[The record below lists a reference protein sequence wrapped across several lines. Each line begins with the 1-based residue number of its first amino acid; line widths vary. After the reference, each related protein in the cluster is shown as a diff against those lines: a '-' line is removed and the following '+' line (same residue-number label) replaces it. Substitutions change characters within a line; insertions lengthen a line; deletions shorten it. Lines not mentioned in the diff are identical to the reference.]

1 MSEQAPARK
10 PEIRQ
15 VITALAFAA
24 RAHANQR
31 RKGAAQEPYVN
42 HLIEVADLVA
52 EATEGAD
59 ADALIA
65 ALLHD
70 VAEDCGV
77 SHAQLADSFGA
88 EVAHIVAECSDD
100 MSLPKDERHRA
111 RIAAAPHKTPRVH
124 IVKIAD
130 LISNL
135 RTTAASPPAGW
146 PVEWRLGYLEGCR
159 ALAAASGGASAVLD
173 ARFAAEAA
181 EAERLIRADAA
192 PDPEGRRSAIAG
204 LDAAVGQPVHLV
216 YLANTER
223 RVLGPDDLDRFCDR
237 VARSFPSAVIQ
248 RAEAI
253 YDGARRPIL
262 MARIRTDSRDAVVAL
277 AQRLCLDF
285 EQRFV
290 GVEVEGRYIR
300 IYADDTG

>member
-1 MSEQAPARK
+1 M

-15 VITALAFAA
+15 VIAALAFAA

-88 EVAHIVAECSDD
+88 EVARLVAECSDD
-100 MSLPKDERHRA
+100 MSLPKDERRRA
-111 RIAAAPHKTPRVH
+111 RIAAA
-124 IVKIAD
+124 
-130 LISNL
+130 
-135 RTTAASPPAGW
+135 PPAGW

-192 PDPEGRRSAIAG
+192 PDPEGRRSAIAE
-204 LDAAVGQPVHLV
+204 LDAAAGDPVHLV

-223 RVLGPDDLDRFCDR
+223 RVLGPDDVDRFCDR

-262 MARIRTDSRDAVVAL
+262 MARIRTVLRDAVVAL